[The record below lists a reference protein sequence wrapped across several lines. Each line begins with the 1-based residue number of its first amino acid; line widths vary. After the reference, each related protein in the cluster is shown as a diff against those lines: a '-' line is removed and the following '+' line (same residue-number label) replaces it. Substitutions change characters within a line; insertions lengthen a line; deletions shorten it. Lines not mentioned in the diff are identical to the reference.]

1 MATVGKI
8 LFQAYISALNQKDF
22 AKNVINEVGNMW
34 RCKQCSTKVEDQFE
48 NCWNCGA
55 DSEGNAASKEVVE
68 QIKVAKIQQ
77 QKDTLDARLVTKQIE
92 ANKVV
97 IVDIQIPFW
106 SLAVIMLKF
115 WVITA
120 IFFALLTPLYLFT
133 FIGFFR

>member
-1 MATVGKI
+1 
-8 LFQAYISALNQKDF
+8 
-22 AKNVINEVGNMW
+22 MW

-97 IVDIQIPFW
+97 IVDIKW
-106 SLAVIMLKF
+106 
-115 WVITA
+115 
-120 IFFALLTPLYLFT
+120 TPAS
-133 FIGFFR
+133 RQ

>member
-1 MATVGKI
+1 
-8 LFQAYISALNQKDF
+8 
-22 AKNVINEVGNMW
+22 MW
-34 RCKQCSTKVEDQFE
+34 RCKRCSTKVEDQFD

-55 DSEGNAASKEVVE
+55 DSEVNVASKEVVE
-68 QIKVAKIQQ
+68 QIKVAKTQQ
-77 QKDTLDARLVTKQIE
+77 QKDAIDSRPDTKQIE

-120 IFFALLTPLYLFT
+120 IFFVLLTPLYIFT
-133 FIGFFR
+133 FFSFFRLMK

>member
-1 MATVGKI
+1 
-8 LFQAYISALNQKDF
+8 
-22 AKNVINEVGNMW
+22 MW
-34 RCKQCSTKVEDQFE
+34 RCKRCSTKVEDQFD

-55 DSEGNAASKEVVE
+55 DSEVNVASKEVVE

-77 QKDTLDARLVTKQIE
+77 QKDALDARLVTKQIE

-115 WVITA
+115 CVITA
-120 IFFALLTPLYLFT
+120 IPFVLLISLYLY
-133 FIGFFR
+133 ILVRFFVK